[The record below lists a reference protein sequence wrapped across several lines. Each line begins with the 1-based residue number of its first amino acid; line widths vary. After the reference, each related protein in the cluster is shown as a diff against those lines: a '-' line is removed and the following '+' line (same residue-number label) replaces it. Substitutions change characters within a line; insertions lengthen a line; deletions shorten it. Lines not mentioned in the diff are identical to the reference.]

1 MERRLTAILL
11 ADVVEYSR
19 LIGRD
24 ERRTLDAIRSIR
36 KDVIEPAFERRNGRI
51 VKLMGDGLLGEFAS
65 IVDAVSA
72 ALDIQQE
79 MLKAQEGTLPEHR
92 IAFQIGVSV
101 GDVVFEDGDI
111 FGDGVNIAARLQEIS
126 APNGIAVSQSAHR
139 ELGGKLTVEFED
151 AGLKFLNNIV
161 EPVHTWMWPA
171 NQSTNS
177 PPDEKLLIFDSL

>member
-72 ALDIQQE
+72 ALEIQQE

-92 IAFQIGVSV
+92 IAF
-101 GDVVFEDGDI
+101 
-111 FGDGVNIAARLQEIS
+111 
-126 APNGIAVSQSAHR
+126 
-139 ELGGKLTVEFED
+139 
-151 AGLKFLNNIV
+151 
-161 EPVHTWMWPA
+161 
-171 NQSTNS
+171 
-177 PPDEKLLIFDSL
+177 